1 MGKIV
6 EMDKT
11 GRVVI
16 PKEIRQALRIS
27 GEQPMLIELRKDEIV
42 LKPLHLKSDPLEAIA
57 EMNLPIGKWE
67 EIEKQIEEGALQE

>member
-1 MGKIV
+1 MDKIV

-42 LKPLHLKSDPLEAIA
+42 LKPLHLKSDLSR
-57 EMNLPIGKWE
+57 
-67 EIEKQIEEGALQE
+67 Q